1 MSTLNTKAKQAETT
15 NLAGGPAF
23 DRTNIKQEL
32 ISVVLNKLNN
42 KDCYYMT
49 DKEIDHKLQQLLA
62 KNNNEFIAKLMV
74 FTRNT
79 IGLRLVPKSLA
90 DYLIKNAKGTDFL
103 VPALSQSFVRPDD
116 MTDLLALSSCKKS
129 NAFKRAAK
137 YCLENK
143 WDAYQLKKYEQKK
156 LKVKLKDIVKLVHPS
171 LNNYNKKFDNNLDI
185 FKLIIESKLPN
196 IQTAQTMNS
205 AKVEYNK
212 EIIGKLGYLALVK
225 NLVNIFKDNSNDL
238 TDLVDYVCSRIQ
250 DKNAVQKSKI
260 LPFRFIDAFDKVSHD
275 LELDEF
281 LKQKIKKALVVALTY
296 SKDTLN
302 IKGKTAILL
311 DESGSMNGRPFTYG
325 KALSASLLS
334 ENSLLYTWANYAQLR
349 NFSSAYDLVSGL
361 DCGGGGTDI
370 NAPLE
375 SLIKTN
381 TKVDNIIILTDME
394 MYNLGSSKQ
403 SFMQRIAEYKKIN
416 PDVKIVFWNL
426 QPYGDAAPVK
436 FGKNILEVSSCSD
449 YIVSILGNILEDPNY
464 LIKEI
469 ESVDLTHK

>member
-1 MSTLNTKAKQAETT
+1 MSTLNTKPITKTT
-15 NLAGGPAF
+15 NLAGGTAYK
-23 DRTNIKQEL
+23 RTDYKQEL
-32 ISVVLNKLNN
+32 VSIVLNKLNN

-62 KNNNEFIAKLMV
+62 KNDNEFIAKLMV
-74 FTRNT
+74 FARNT
-79 IGLRLVPKSLA
+79 IGLRLVSKSLA
-90 DYLIKNAKGTDFL
+90 DYLIRNAKGTNFL

-116 MTDLLALSSCKKS
+116 ITDLLALSNCKKS
-129 NAFKRAAK
+129 NAFRRAAK
-137 YCLENK
+137 YCLETK

-212 EIIGKLGYLALVK
+212 ETISKLGYLALIK

-260 LPFRFIDAFDKVSHD
+260 LPFRFIDAFDKINHG
-275 LELDEF
+275 LEIDEF
-281 LKQKIKKALVVALTY
+281 LKQKLKKALVVALTY

-302 IKGKTAILL
+302 LKGTTAILL
-311 DESGSMNGRPFTYG
+311 DESGSMQGRPFTYG
-325 KALSASLLS
+325 KALTASLLG
-334 ENSLLYTWANYAQLR
+334 EDTILYTWANYAQLR
-349 NFSSAYDLVSGL
+349 NFSNAYDLVNML
-361 DCGGGGTDI
+361 DYGGGGTDV

-375 SLIKTN
+375 KLIKTN
-381 TKVDNIIILTDME
+381 TKVDNIIIFTDME
-394 MYNLGSSKQ
+394 MYDLGHYKQ
-403 SFMQRIAEYKKIN
+403 TFIQKVAEYKKIN
-416 PDVKIVFWNL
+416 PDVKIIFWNL
-426 QPYGDAAPVK
+426 QPYGDATPVR
-436 FGKNILEVSSCSD
+436 FGKNLVEVSSCSD
-449 YIVSILGNILEDPNY
+449 YIVSILGNMLEDPNY

>member
-1 MSTLNTKAKQAETT
+1 MSTLNTKPTTKTT
-15 NLAGGPAF
+15 NLAGGTAYK
-23 DRTNIKQEL
+23 RTDYKQEL
-32 ISVVLNKLNN
+32 VSVVLNKLNN

-62 KNNNEFIAKLMV
+62 KNDNEFIAKLMV
-74 FTRNT
+74 FARNT
-79 IGLRLVPKSLA
+79 IGLRLVSKSLA
-90 DYLIKNAKGTDFL
+90 DYLIRNAKGTNFL

-116 MTDLLALSSCKKS
+116 ITDLLALSNCKKS
-129 NAFKRAAK
+129 NAFRRAAK
-137 YCLENK
+137 YCLETK

-156 LKVKLKDIVKLVHPS
+156 LKIKLKDIVKLVHPS
-171 LNNYNKKFDNNLDI
+171 LINYNKKFDNNLDI

-212 EIIGKLGYLALVK
+212 ETISKLRYLALIK

-260 LPFRFIDAFDKVSHD
+260 LPFRFIDAFDKINHG
-275 LELDEF
+275 LEIDEF
-281 LKQKIKKALVVALTY
+281 LKQKLKKALVVALTY

-302 IKGKTAILL
+302 LKGTTAILL
-311 DESGSMNGRPFTYG
+311 DESGSMQGRPFTYG
-325 KALSASLLS
+325 KALAASLLG
-334 ENSLLYTWANYAQLR
+334 EDTILYTWANYAQLR
-349 NFSSAYDLVSGL
+349 NFSNAYDLVSML

-375 SLIKTN
+375 KLIKTN
-381 TKVDNIIILTDME
+381 TKVDNIIIFTDME
-394 MYNLGSSKQ
+394 MYDLGHYKQ
-403 SFMQRIAEYKKIN
+403 TFTQKVAEYKKIN
-416 PDVKIVFWNL
+416 PDVKIIFWNL
-426 QPYGDAAPVK
+426 QPYGDATPVR
-436 FGKNILEVSSCSD
+436 FGKNLVEVSSCSD
-449 YIVSILGNILEDPNY
+449 YIVSILGNMLEDPNY